1 MHVSYEY
8 LLENE
13 YMSYVYISEYE
24 LMSKIDYEQSKKS
37 IYVWFSECIVWWILM
52 EVYTWWWGYSWI
64 ACLSILKY
72 IDFNFQYMDG
82 RITHSSSDFSLR
94 IRVGR
99 C

>member
-37 IYVWFSECIVWWILM
+37 IYVWFSECIV
-52 EVYTWWWGYSWI
+52 
-64 ACLSILKY
+64 
-72 IDFNFQYMDG
+72 
-82 RITHSSSDFSLR
+82 
-94 IRVGR
+94 
-99 C
+99 